1 MARKRLT
8 MKKIKEVIRLK
19 HEAGL
24 SNRAI
29 AGACKISNS
38 TVGDYLRRAADA
50 GLGWPLGELGDEELN
65 QKLFPEEQAIQ
76 SESEVPMPD
85 WVKMNTEKRQKGVT
99 LRLLW
104 MEYLESHPQGYGY
117 SQFCQ
122 LYRDWSGKF
131 KPTMRLNHKAGEKL
145 FVDYAGQTVSVIDP
159 KTGEIQEAEIFVAVL
174 GASSY
179 MYADA
184 QWHQDL
190 PNWIGGHVRAYE
202 FFEGVTEV
210 VVPDNL
216 RAAVNHPS

>member
-1 MARKRLT
+1 MWHAHSLRDKEENMTRKRLT

-19 HEAGL
+19 YEAGL

-104 MEYLESHPQGYGY
+104 LEYKEQHPNGYQY
-117 SQFCQ
+117 SQFCEHYQ
-122 LYRDWSGKF
+122 RWKKQQVEPG
-131 KPTMRLNHKAGEKL
+131 MHKEHKGGEEMQ
-145 FVDYAGQTVSVIDP
+145 VDYAGLKMQMIDP
-159 KTGEIQEAEIFVAVL
+159 ETGEIIKLSVFVATL
-174 GASSY
+174 PASNY
-179 MYADA
+179 
-184 QWHQDL
+184 
-190 PNWIGGHVRAYE
+190 
-202 FFEGVTEV
+202 
-210 VVPDNL
+210 
-216 RAAVNHPS
+216 